1 MMKKVK
7 KNTYDKLS
15 ILYNVLEIIRFI
27 CIVFVI
33 VSLIEIFVGRKEQVE
48 GTSMYPTLQNKES
61 VFINVGSTFIK
72 KVKRFDVVVVKNY
85 RNNDLWVKRVIGM
98 PGDTVVYKNDK
109 LYING
114 EETKEPFL
122 DEAYVKEK
130 KKEKNLVNFTANY
143 TSEKLKDDEYLLVGD
158 NRPESLDSRNSNV
171 GPFKREQII
180 ADGVFVYY
188 PLSEMRY
195 VGNGGS

>member
-122 DEAYVKEK
+122 DEAYVKKK

-143 TSEKLKDDEYLLVGD
+143 TSEKLKDDEYMLVGD

>member
-122 DEAYVKEK
+122 DEAYVKKK